1 MHIRVSDGACAHGER
16 FLTASSILASVF
28 PRRLMR
34 DVGRKADTQI
44 LVSLISV
51 VAHCV
56 TTKFGPVRFTYRLD
70 LSVDNLHPSRHV
82 YRRR

>member
-1 MHIRVSDGACAHGER
+1 
-16 FLTASSILASVF
+16 
-28 PRRLMR
+28 MR